1 MPAMLLRR
9 AVLDRIRDGEIV
21 AVYRRWRRPTVKAGG
36 TLHTAIGLLAIDAV
50 EAVSLGSLRRADA
63 TRAGFETL
71 AELRAKIEAQR
82 DGTLYR
88 IDVRWVGEDP
98 RVELREAATLSS
110 DELAEVQHKLER
122 MDERSQHG
130 PWTYQVLA
138 AIAAQPGKRAADLAR
153 RFEQERLAF
162 KRDVRKLKALGL
174 TESLEIGYQL
184 SPRGKAVL
192 AAKSQQQV
200 GRFR

>member
-1 MPAMLLRR
+1 M
-9 AVLDRIRDGEIV
+9 LDRIRDGEIV

-36 TLHTAIGLLAIDAV
+36 TLKTAIGVLAIDAV
-50 EAVSLGSLRRADA
+50 EKVSLSKLVRADA

-88 IDVRWVGEDP
+88 IDVRWIGEDP
-98 RVELREAATLSS
+98 RIELREADVLSD
-110 DELAEVQHKLER
+110 DELAEVQGKLAR

-130 PWTYQVLA
+130 AWTYQVLA
-138 AIAAQPGKRAADLAR
+138 AIDADPGKRAADLAK
-153 RFEQERLAF
+153 RFERERLAF

-174 TESLEIGYQL
+174 TESLEIGYRL
-184 SPRGKAVL
+184 SPRGRAVL
-192 AAKSQQQV
+192 AARPRREPS
-200 GRFR
+200 

>member
-1 MPAMLLRR
+1 MLLRR
-9 AVLDRIRDGEIV
+9 VVLDRIRDGEIV

-36 TLHTAIGLLAIDAV
+36 TLHTAIGVLAIDAV
-50 EAVSLGSLRRADA
+50 EQVSLSELRRADA
-63 TRAGFETL
+63 TRAGFDTL
-71 AELRAKIEAQR
+71 AELRATIEAQR

-98 RVELREAATLSS
+98 RVELRAAATLSS
-110 DELAEVQHKLER
+110 DELAETRAKLER
-122 MDERSQHG
+122 MDQRSPHG

-138 AIAAQPGKRAADLAR
+138 AIDAEPGKRAADLAK
-153 RFEQERLAF
+153 RFQRERLAF

-184 SPRGKAVL
+184 SPRGRAVL
-192 AAKSQQQV
+192 AAGS
-200 GRFR
+200 